1 MGIATSLKR
10 HYVEMVSRQSPVV
23 MVRERHPLNYAVE
36 IEATAA
42 ILFAL
47 NLNIRVNLWHPY
59 VSESTRC
66 HAKAPNR
73 AKQPLNPRNKG

>member
-1 MGIATSLKR
+1 MLESSGFDP
-10 HYVEMVSRQSPVV
+10 RQSPAV

-47 NLNIRVNLWHPY
+47 NLNNRVNLWHPY

-66 HAKAPNR
+66 HAKAP
-73 AKQPLNPRNKG
+73 KQPHKAKIPRKKG